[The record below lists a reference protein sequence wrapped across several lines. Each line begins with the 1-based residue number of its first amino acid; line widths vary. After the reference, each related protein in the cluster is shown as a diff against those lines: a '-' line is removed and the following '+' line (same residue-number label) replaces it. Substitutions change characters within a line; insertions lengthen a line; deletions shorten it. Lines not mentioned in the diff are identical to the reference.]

1 MTTTVRPAS
10 RSASTTGPS
19 GRSMA
24 TSLAPVL
31 ASRRTRSR
39 SPAAGRAFFVA
50 CCISASSLLV
60 PVGRPPIR
68 GAGTRL
74 PVRSLFGARR
84 RSALSTVGASRVTT
98 RASQNSSW
106 TSRRRASRAMA
117 RWHRGASATSFSS
130 PTSIGCTG
138 EHRSGPGRPP
148 AITRQVGRWIVAL
161 AKLPY
166 SFGEICRRSGVSYS
180 VYKRV
185 RQDYP
190 GFAAV
195 LTYARTVRIARIAE
209 AREQAIQVAV
219 ATGDWRAIEQVYLD
233 EVRRMARERAED
245 PWADPE
251 QLAEAIAERLREM
264 VGGDGA
270 AGPAGGV
277 RGAPGPEPEPAA
289 AVADERTGDA
299 LHRP

>member
-1 MTTTVRPAS
+1 MAIL
-10 RSASTTGPS
+10 
-19 GRSMA
+19 A
-24 TSLAPVL
+24 TS
-31 ASRRTRSR
+31 SEREE
-39 SPAAGRAFFVA
+39 VA
-50 CCISASSLLV
+50 VSL
-60 PVGRPPIR
+60 
-68 GAGTRL
+68 
-74 PVRSLFGARR
+74 
-84 RSALSTVGASRVTT
+84 
-98 RASQNSSW
+98 
-106 TSRRRASRAMA
+106 
-117 RWHRGASATSFSS
+117 HRGAATSASLEERLS
-130 PTSIGCTG
+130 PRQRVLYGQLMDRLVSGGPLELSAEEEELLACLPD

-166 SFGEICRRSGVSYS
+166 SFGEICRTMGVSYS

-209 AREQAIQVAV
+209 TRERAIQVAV